1 MKRHKESSMLRLY
14 NSWETSGLGK
24 KSFAIQE
31 KISPSTFYYWVAK
44 FEGRAKELPVM
55 KGFHPIVLE
64 DVVSLP
70 ATATIRY
77 PSGVSIEWHGGADS
91 ILILKTL
98 IS

>member
-1 MKRHKESSMLRLY
+1 MKRHKESLMRLLY

-70 ATATIRY
+70 VTATIRY

-91 ILILKTL
+91 IPILKTL